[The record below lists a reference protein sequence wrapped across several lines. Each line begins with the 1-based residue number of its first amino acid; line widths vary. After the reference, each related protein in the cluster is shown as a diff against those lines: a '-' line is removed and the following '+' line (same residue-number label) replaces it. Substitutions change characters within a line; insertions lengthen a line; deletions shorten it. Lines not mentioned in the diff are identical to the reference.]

1 MLHIISTQTHNN
13 HWVVGKLNKAYNYIK
28 LIDLLREFKKNICIE
43 NSKYLGQD
51 LISCIQKLKTLKD
64 IYCQMSMSLSL
75 LINNFSLPQP
85 DYIIRHSKFQLFH
98 DQQIL
103 TLGTHYQSYVFSLF
117 QFLTK
122 LPEKQIPTFSR
133 NQNKYK
139 NQLSN

>member
-1 MLHIISTQTHNN
+1 
-13 HWVVGKLNKAYNYIK
+13 
-28 LIDLLREFKKNICIE
+28 
-43 NSKYLGQD
+43 
-51 LISCIQKLKTLKD
+51 
-64 IYCQMSMSLSL
+64 MSMSLSL

-133 NQNKYK
+133 NQNKYE
-139 NQLSN
+139 NQLIN

>member
-43 NSKYLGQD
+43 NLKYLGQG

-133 NQNKYK
+133 NQNKYE
-139 NQLSN
+139 NQLIN